1 MNKADL
7 ITRMSK
13 DADITKVAAEKAL
26 TSFISTVHES
36 LKRSENVR
44 LSGFGTFMVSNRSAR
59 NGRNPKTGQKLI
71 IPAKRVAKFR
81 SGGILSKS
89 L

>member
-7 ITRMSK
+7 IASMSK

-26 TSFISTVHES
+26 TSFVSTVRES
-36 LKRSENVR
+36 LIRSENVR
-44 LSGFGTFMVSNRSAR
+44 LSGFGTFMVSNRAAR

-81 SGGILSKS
+81 SGGILSNS